1 MEQDTLTIDVL
12 SCIVSIYFNEVIALL
27 LCAEGILAFLSGVA
41 RSGRDFGFAN
51 VPWYEAALE
60 RNARQS

>member
-51 VPWYEAALE
+51 VPWY
-60 RNARQS
+60 